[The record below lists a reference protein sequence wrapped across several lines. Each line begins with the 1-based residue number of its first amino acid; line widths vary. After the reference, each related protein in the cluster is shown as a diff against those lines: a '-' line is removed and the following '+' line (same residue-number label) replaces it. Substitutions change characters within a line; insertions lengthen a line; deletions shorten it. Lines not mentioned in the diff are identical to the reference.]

1 MHGANTEGR
10 QEARYLHRALFIHL
24 FSVMAMEYY
33 STYKDFID
41 FVLGDYRF
49 VKMFNRVTI

>member
-1 MHGANTEGR
+1 
-10 QEARYLHRALFIHL
+10 
-24 FSVMAMEYY
+24 MEYY

>member
-24 FSVMAMEYY
+24 FSVIAMEYY